1 MAGSASMPSP
11 TRRMRS
17 PRLSA
22 TTPRSGR
29 RGSRMPGSRASD
41 VLGPHP
47 EVRAKRASKDGST
60 HRQNA
65 WPSFETP
72 ACGRLLRMGSV
83 CVAVLLALLAL
94 TSPALAKTYPEK
106 PIRILV
112 GFAAGGPADITG
124 RLVGDRLSG

>member
-1 MAGSASMPSP
+1 
-11 TRRMRS
+11 
-17 PRLSA
+17 
-22 TTPRSGR
+22 
-29 RGSRMPGSRASD
+29 MPGSRASD

-47 EVRAKRASKDGST
+47 EVRAKRASKDGSK
-60 HRQNA
+60 HRPNA

-94 TSPALAKTYPEK
+94 TSPALAQTYPDK

-112 GFAAGGPADITG
+112 GFAGGRPRHPEGGERATAA
-124 RLVGDRLSG
+124 LH